1 MPTAVAEEALTVS
14 EAADVPPAASDTLL
28 ELSDVTS
35 PGDGVAVRLA
45 VPENPLTLVSAM
57 VDIAD
62 DPRTIAI
69 ELGADDILKPFTTK
83 VPTMN

>member
-1 MPTAVAEEALTVS
+1 MS
-14 EAADVPPAASDTLL
+14 EAADVLPGASETLL
-28 ELSDVTS
+28 ELSEVRS
-35 PGDGVAVRLA
+35 PGEDEVALRLA